1 MGRPH
6 NRQDPRPLSH
16 RREAGR
22 RRNGGRLQGPGPPP
36 GPARGT
42 EGPATRHAHRPWPP
56 AEGSRSPF
64 STHGR
69 PEGGSGGTER
79 RVRLRGAGG
88 GGADA
93 DTALAMVAS
102 RWHRVDRRRARDCL
116 RSRRWR
122 GEQPL
127 ACVRAWRAGAHTPA
141 LCIPSR
147 HVPCDCCQNVPA
159 CVHLAHVSDW
169 ANFGVAA
176 TGVYFSA
183 DRSRLQFLDAA
194 TGKVSTL
201 TVVDNI
207 AEGLCVSP
215 DGHYVVWA
223 QRDRN
228 TTDLMLVEN
237 FR

>member
-1 MGRPH
+1 MLA
-6 NRQDPRPLSH
+6 Q
-16 RREAGR
+16 
-22 RRNGGRLQGPGPPP
+22 
-36 GPARGT
+36 
-42 EGPATRHAHRPWPP
+42 ATYW
-56 AEGSRSPF
+56 S
-64 STHGR
+64 
-69 PEGGSGGTER
+69 
-79 RVRLRGAGG
+79 
-88 GGADA
+88 
-93 DTALAMVAS
+93 
-102 RWHRVDRRRARDCL
+102 
-116 RSRRWR
+116 
-122 GEQPL
+122 
-127 ACVRAWRAGAHTPA
+127 
-141 LCIPSR
+141 
-147 HVPCDCCQNVPA
+147 
-159 CVHLAHVSDW
+159 
-169 ANFGVAA
+169 NFGVAA